1 MNCKLVWMNRA
12 DMKNRPHVSPIP
24 GHDVSHSSR
33 LIHTSLCKPYAY
45 LVQDIFN

>member
-24 GHDVSHSSR
+24 GHGITQLKVNTY
-33 LIHTSLCKPYAY
+33 ITM
-45 LVQDIFN
+45 